1 MEEKH
6 EVDVG
11 SASGDSFTGDSDDDE
26 PSISGEDDT
35 VHHEEPLTEREIE
48 ELIAEFLEVESK
60 AAEAQE
66 ALEKESL
73 AKVESEVRDELAQ
86 TLTGDDLEAAV
97 EEEMANFS
105 EEWEGVLDE
114 LETNSTHLLEQLD
127 GAGIELPSLY
137 KWIES
142 QAQNCCFT
150 DAWKR
155 RAHWVGCRMTSDITQ
170 SVADAEKYL
179 QTHRPVRRRHGK
191 LLEEGASG
199 FLKKKLMINDDK
211 EALAENG
218 DVDWASLKNL
228 FSSSASKDAIS
239 FGSKYWASVYLAN
252 TPQEAAMMGLK
263 FPGVNEIE
271 EIEDIEGNP
280 SDPFVADAIENEKE
294 LVLSEEQKNNY
305 RKVKEEDDAKID
317 HKLQLRLKQ
326 RRRQRRCKQKE
337 LSSVDL
343 SIRSNVDDALDKSE
357 RTYADE
363 VGYQNLKQEMSD
375 SYENCNNLNKEEA
388 MSNGNPV
395 LSESLLTDVTVPKRS
410 KRLNESLE
418 SNIDGKK
425 ARTIVIDSDEETDDV
440 RDKSLRNG
448 IAVED
453 HSTVEEVI
461 RDPSASCH
469 LSEGWNEEFH
479 CTSCDKFV
487 TNVHSHP
494 YLKVIVCQDCK
505 CLIEEKMR
513 LKDPPC
519 TERYCGWCGQ
529 SRDLVSCRS
538 CDTLFCSTCI
548 KRNIGEEC
556 WSLVQT
562 SGWHCCCCSPNLLQ
576 RLTLELEKA
585 VGSGHL
591 MVTSSESDSENS
603 DSGVNDAISF
613 KRKKKKKIRR
623 ILDDAE
629 LGEETRRKI
638 AIEKE
643 RQERLKSLQ
652 YHFSDKSRMTSS
664 ASYNG
669 NLPEGASFEVLGDTT
684 AGYIVN
690 VVREKGE
697 EAVRIVP
704 SISSK
709 LKAHQLA
716 GIRFLWENII
726 QSIGKVKS
734 GDRGLGCI
742 LAHTMGLGKT
752 FQVIAFLYT
761 AMRSVDLGLKTA
773 LIVTPVN
780 VLHNWRQEFLKW
792 RPSELKPLRVF
803 MLEDV
808 SRERRAEL
816 LRKWRAK
823 GGVFLIGYT
832 AFRNLSF
839 GRHLKDKDMAR
850 EIGCALQD
858 GPDIL
863 VCDEAHMIK
872 NTRADTT
879 QALKLVKCQR
889 RIALTGSPLQNN
901 LMEYY
906 CMVDFVREGFLG
918 SSHEFRNRF
927 QNPIENGQHTNSTAV
942 DVKIMNQRSH
952 ILYEQLKGFV
962 QRMDMSVVK
971 KDLPPKTVF
980 VVAVKLSLLQRKL
993 YKRFLDVHGFT
1004 NDKVSSEKMMRKSF
1018 FAGYQALAQIW
1029 NHPGILHLRKDRDYI
1044 SQEDTVENFLADDSS
1059 SDENVDCNTV
1069 NGEKQRSADNY
1080 MQGKNDVGFFQ
1091 KDWWNDLLHES
1102 SYKDITYSGKMV
1114 LLLDILTM
1122 SSNVGDKT
1130 LVFSQSLPT
1139 LDLIELYLSRLPR
1152 RGKTGKFW
1160 RKGKDWYR

>member
-513 LKDPPC
+513 LK
-519 TERYCGWCGQ
+519 
-529 SRDLVSCRS
+529 
-538 CDTLFCSTCI
+538 
-548 KRNIGEEC
+548 
-556 WSLVQT
+556 VQ
-562 SGWHCCCCSPNLLQ
+562 NL
-576 RLTLELEKA
+576 
-585 VGSGHL
+585 
-591 MVTSSESDSENS
+591 
-603 DSGVNDAISF
+603 
-613 KRKKKKKIRR
+613 
-623 ILDDAE
+623 
-629 LGEETRRKI
+629 
-638 AIEKE
+638 
-643 RQERLKSLQ
+643 
-652 YHFSDKSRMTSS
+652 
-664 ASYNG
+664 
-669 NLPEGASFEVLGDTT
+669 
-684 AGYIVN
+684 
-690 VVREKGE
+690 
-697 EAVRIVP
+697 
-704 SISSK
+704 
-709 LKAHQLA
+709 
-716 GIRFLWENII
+716 II
-726 QSIGKVKS
+726 
-734 GDRGLGCI
+734 
-742 LAHTMGLGKT
+742 
-752 FQVIAFLYT
+752 
-761 AMRSVDLGLKTA
+761 
-773 LIVTPVN
+773 
-780 VLHNWRQEFLKW
+780 
-792 RPSELKPLRVF
+792 F
-803 MLEDV
+803 M
-808 SRERRAEL
+808 
-816 LRKWRAK
+816 
-823 GGVFLIGYT
+823 
-832 AFRNLSF
+832 
-839 GRHLKDKDMAR
+839 
-850 EIGCALQD
+850 
-858 GPDIL
+858 
-863 VCDEAHMIK
+863 
-872 NTRADTT
+872 
-879 QALKLVKCQR
+879 
-889 RIALTGSPLQNN
+889 
-901 LMEYY
+901 
-906 CMVDFVREGFLG
+906 
-918 SSHEFRNRF
+918 
-927 QNPIENGQHTNSTAV
+927 
-942 DVKIMNQRSH
+942 
-952 ILYEQLKGFV
+952 
-962 QRMDMSVVK
+962 
-971 KDLPPKTVF
+971 
-980 VVAVKLSLLQRKL
+980 
-993 YKRFLDVHGFT
+993 
-1004 NDKVSSEKMMRKSF
+1004 
-1018 FAGYQALAQIW
+1018 
-1029 NHPGILHLRKDRDYI
+1029 
-1044 SQEDTVENFLADDSS
+1044 
-1059 SDENVDCNTV
+1059 
-1069 NGEKQRSADNY
+1069 
-1080 MQGKNDVGFFQ
+1080 
-1091 KDWWNDLLHES
+1091 
-1102 SYKDITYSGKMV
+1102 
-1114 LLLDILTM
+1114 
-1122 SSNVGDKT
+1122 
-1130 LVFSQSLPT
+1130 
-1139 LDLIELYLSRLPR
+1139 
-1152 RGKTGKFW
+1152 
-1160 RKGKDWYR
+1160 